1 MPNKDTIEKTI
12 KELNSSIPVDGE
24 IDYYN
29 QTKEVPWSTR
39 RIGIMNDVLFNRP
52 DIFTVNE
59 GLHRQVNDLKEL
71 LKMEFIGV
79 GREDGKTKG
88 EYQAIYYDS
97 KKFQLL
103 DYDTFWLS
111 HDPFNP
117 SKYRWAGSY
126 RSCTVGHFK
135 DISTGVSFILI
146 NFHLDDQSDYARQL
160 GAAMAKYRA
169 AYEYET
175 KKVPVI
181 LVGDFNS
188 ESTGERSGAYLV
200 ATGKKEFDVEEN
212 LNEEFLKKYKHSLT
226 KFEFVDF
233 LEACPVQSRMGHFAT
248 FTGFEG
254 STKLYSRIDFQL
266 GGHPHNGDE
275 LKWEVVRHKT
285 GDNWYDNSYYLSDH
299 RPVITD
305 LILKK

>member
-1 MPNKDTIEKTI
+1 MVRGKNTSITGALLKSIAILTALTLIFVMSPVSSNKKYQAIGNAFGKNNGDEPHLLHLRLQNMNLRYDNMPNKDTIEKTI

-126 RSCTVGHFK
+126 RSFGC
-135 DISTGVSFILI
+135 
-146 NFHLDDQSDYARQL
+146 R
-160 GAAMAKYRA
+160 
-169 AYEYET
+169 
-175 KKVPVI
+175 
-181 LVGDFNS
+181 
-188 ESTGERSGAYLV
+188 
-200 ATGKKEFDVEEN
+200 
-212 LNEEFLKKYKHSLT
+212 
-226 KFEFVDF
+226 
-233 LEACPVQSRMGHFAT
+233 
-248 FTGFEG
+248 
-254 STKLYSRIDFQL
+254 
-266 GGHPHNGDE
+266 NGQ
-275 LKWEVVRHKT
+275 
-285 GDNWYDNSYYLSDH
+285 
-299 RPVITD
+299 I
-305 LILKK
+305 